1 MFDFHNFGH
10 IWISFKTI
18 LSFLFFD
25 VSLFFCI
32 FEGIGVVADIDIDL
46 LIFPSNPYIIPLF
59 MPSVTFSTMLSVTIK
74 TSVSKRIQPCLYP
87 YLTTLVHLRDPL
99 CTALQ
104 VNDLHISFVKL
115 NIPCGI
121 SYCDR
126 ICHISFLLT
135 KPRAFSKYLQSRCS
149 AILQSTVCAI
159 MTYRVFV
166 W

>member
-1 MFDFHNFGH
+1 MRV
-10 IWISFKTI
+10 
-18 LSFLFFD
+18 L
-25 VSLFFCI
+25 
-32 FEGIGVVADIDIDL
+32 ADIDIDL

-59 MPSVTFSTMLSVTIK
+59 LPSVTFSTMLSVTIK

-87 YLTTLVHLRDPL
+87 DLTNLVHLRDPL

-104 VNDLHISFVKL
+104 INDLHISFVKL
-115 NIPCGI
+115 YISCGI

-126 ICHISFLLT
+126 ICHISLLLT
-135 KPRAFSKYLQSRCS
+135 KPRASSKYMQSRCN

-159 MTYRVFV
+159 ITYRVFV